1 MAEDL
6 RAVLLHPH
14 WSAARLLGSSRRRR
28 KAKSRPCTRPCVLCV
43 TKLKPNHV
51 YSIYR
56 LMAISPVGF
65 TSILILVPT
74 DSWAYVMVEHALIPQ
89 ESAGIEELPLKSVN

>member
-1 MAEDL
+1 
-6 RAVLLHPH
+6 
-14 WSAARLLGSSRRRR
+14 
-28 KAKSRPCTRPCVLCV
+28 
-43 TKLKPNHV
+43 
-51 YSIYR
+51 
-56 LMAISPVGF
+56 MAISPVGF